1 MKQISLLRSLIR
13 ETIDEMELDEM
24 ARISTGY
31 KLTDNWQSLF
41 SKLPDSIQ
49 RSTRYERI
57 INYLKDN
64 PEAAKLQMAMDLGYR
79 EQQAINQLVNTL
91 EAAGVVE
98 KTGLTREPMAKS
110 PSVGSGI
117 KGRPAVFNRDILD
130 QGASVIKKFAKGD
143 TNYTP
148 EEIDFIKSL
157 YSSFQ

>member
-98 KTGLTREPMAKS
+98 KTGLTKEPMAKS

>member
-98 KTGLTREPMAKS
+98 KTGLTKEPMVKS

>member
-98 KTGLTREPMAKS
+98 KTGLTKEPMVKS

-143 TNYTP
+143 TN
-148 EEIDFIKSL
+148 SL
-157 YSSFQ
+157 PSAFGV

>member
-1 MKQISLLRSLIR
+1 MKQISLLRNLIR
-13 ETIDEMELDEM
+13 EAIEEMELDEM

-31 KLTDNWQSLF
+31 KLADDWQSRYA
-41 SKLPDSIQ
+41 SLPDSIQ
-49 RSTRYERI
+49 KSTRYERI
-57 INYLKDN
+57 VNYLKDN
-64 PEAAKLQMAMDLGYR
+64 PETAKLQMAMDLGYR

-98 KTGLTREPMAKS
+98 KTGLTKEPMAKS

>member
-1 MKQISLLRSLIR
+1 
-13 ETIDEMELDEM
+13 
-24 ARISTGY
+24 
-31 KLTDNWQSLF
+31 
-41 SKLPDSIQ
+41 
-49 RSTRYERI
+49 
-57 INYLKDN
+57 
-64 PEAAKLQMAMDLGYR
+64 MAMDLGYR

-98 KTGLTREPMAKS
+98 KTGLTKEPMAKS

>member
-1 MKQISLLRSLIR
+1 MKQISLLRNLIR
-13 ETIDEMELDEM
+13 EAIEEMELDEM

-31 KLTDNWQSLF
+31 KLADDWQSRYA
-41 SKLPDSIQ
+41 SLPDSIQ
-49 RSTRYERI
+49 KSTRYERI
-57 INYLKDN
+57 VNYLKDN
-64 PEAAKLQMAMDLGYR
+64 PETAKLQMAMDLGYR

-98 KTGLTREPMAKS
+98 KTGLTKEPMAKS
-110 PSVGSGI
+110 PSIGSGI

>member
-1 MKQISLLRSLIR
+1 
-13 ETIDEMELDEM
+13 
-24 ARISTGY
+24 
-31 KLTDNWQSLF
+31 
-41 SKLPDSIQ
+41 
-49 RSTRYERI
+49 
-57 INYLKDN
+57 
-64 PEAAKLQMAMDLGYR
+64 
-79 EQQAINQLVNTL
+79 
-91 EAAGVVE
+91 
-98 KTGLTREPMAKS
+98 MAKS